1 MLKSLYSDSLPS
13 HIVPSHFYDHFVRS
27 SFDLVV
33 DVSKTSNGFKT
44 LHGKLSSHI
53 KKQVGVDLPPFPR
66 LNNSPVS
73 SNISLLN
80 KETVEKALCYFEKD
94 YDAFQFTVPD
104 ISNWRYQEIDKRELQ
119 FFNTFIGVASR
130 FYEVHKLSGDLNR
143 NVDSLNEKLGSC
155 EVDLQALKEER
166 DAQVKK
172 KSFSEVLK
180 NKRWLS
186 AKEAE
191 CQEVTR
197 ERDAQVKEKE
207 EFQRSIEEQKQWLS
221 AKEAECQE
229 VTRERDAQVK
239 EKRVSA
245 KY

>member
-1 MLKSLYSDSLPS
+1 MSAVLSKYMVPSSNFFEELRGSGLVLPTSYGEPCEFSSKLNEAARLLMLKSLYSDSLPS
-13 HIVPSHFYDHFVRS
+13 HIVPISHFYDHFVRS

-119 FFNTFIGVASR
+119 FFNTFIGVASD
-130 FYEVHKLSGDLNR
+130 F
-143 NVDSLNEKLGSC
+143 
-155 EVDLQALKEER
+155 
-166 DAQVKK
+166 
-172 KSFSEVLK
+172 
-180 NKRWLS
+180 
-186 AKEAE
+186 
-191 CQEVTR
+191 T
-197 ERDAQVKEKE
+197 
-207 EFQRSIEEQKQWLS
+207 RSIS
-221 AKEAECQE
+221 SP
-229 VTRERDAQVK
+229 VTLIET
-239 EKRVSA
+239 
-245 KY
+245 